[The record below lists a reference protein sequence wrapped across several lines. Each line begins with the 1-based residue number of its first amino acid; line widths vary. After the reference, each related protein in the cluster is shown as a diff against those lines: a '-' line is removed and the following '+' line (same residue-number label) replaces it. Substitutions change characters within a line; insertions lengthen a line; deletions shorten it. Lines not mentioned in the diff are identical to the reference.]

1 MLISREYL
9 KQNLVENE
17 LNEMYD
23 IMNLCDLKDIDQW
36 FFMLTFSTL
45 ATRVSW
51 TTDFCKGELKKWNK
65 AQQKMKHMLVLQWN
79 LWARC
84 RKNLLEI
91 SNTKSYHQQRIIIAT
106 ICDYIIIIIIIII
119 IVIIIITIIITEN
132 SQNIP
137 IQILRRRTRHNNKT
151 YRIEIV
157 NVKLK
162 IHGFTLLVT

>member
-1 MLISREYL
+1 
-9 KQNLVENE
+9 
-17 LNEMYD
+17 
-23 IMNLCDLKDIDQW
+23 
-36 FFMLTFSTL
+36 MLTFSTL

-106 ICDYIIIIIIIII
+106 ICYYIIIIIIII

-157 NVKLK
+157 NVKSK

>member
-1 MLISREYL
+1 
-9 KQNLVENE
+9 
-17 LNEMYD
+17 
-23 IMNLCDLKDIDQW
+23 
-36 FFMLTFSTL
+36 MLTFSTL

-106 ICDYIIIIIIIII
+106 IYYYIIIIIIIITI
-119 IVIIIITIIITEN
+119 LLLQRIHKIFPYKFYEGEQGTTIKRIV
-132 SQNIP
+132 S
-137 IQILRRRTRHNNKT
+137 
-151 YRIEIV
+151 
-157 NVKLK
+157 KL
-162 IHGFTLLVT
+162 LM

>member
-1 MLISREYL
+1 
-9 KQNLVENE
+9 
-17 LNEMYD
+17 
-23 IMNLCDLKDIDQW
+23 
-36 FFMLTFSTL
+36 MLTFSTL

-106 ICDYIIIIIIIII
+106 ICYYIIIIIIII

>member
-65 AQQKMKHMLVLQWN
+65 TQQKMKHMLVLQWN

-91 SNTKSYHQQRIIIAT
+91 SNTKSYHEQRIIIAT
-106 ICDYIIIIIIIII
+106 IYYYIIIIIIIIVI
-119 IVIIIITIIITEN
+119 IIIITIIITEN

>member
-1 MLISREYL
+1 
-9 KQNLVENE
+9 
-17 LNEMYD
+17 
-23 IMNLCDLKDIDQW
+23 
-36 FFMLTFSTL
+36 MLTFSTL

-65 AQQKMKHMLVLQWN
+65 TQQKMKHMLVLQWN

-106 ICDYIIIIIIIII
+106 IYHYIIIIIIIII
-119 IVIIIITIIITEN
+119 TTIIITEN

>member
-1 MLISREYL
+1 
-9 KQNLVENE
+9 
-17 LNEMYD
+17 
-23 IMNLCDLKDIDQW
+23 
-36 FFMLTFSTL
+36 MLTFSTL

-65 AQQKMKHMLVLQWN
+65 TQQKMKHMLVLQWN

-106 ICDYIIIIIIIII
+106 ICYYIIIIIIII